1 MVFVGYQ
8 FFDLSGEKEGKGFRD
23 ENGKNRD
30 IDFRTKM
37 EKMMEMFSS

>member
-1 MVFVGYQ
+1 VEKKKEKVFVTKM
-8 FFDLSGEKEGKGFRD
+8 E
-23 ENGKNRD
+23 KNRD